1 MRRTILRLQPVNL
14 PTGPMDENRAADPQ
28 IQAQATQGRSRRRG
42 RGDWRGRISERRRDP
57 RGNAATIVVPAYN
70 EAENLPLLFEK
81 FAEQFSR
88 QAIQGEVIVVDDGST
103 DGTYD
108 IARAGAAQYRWL
120 RVRRHAH
127 NRGLTAALKTGFD
140 ASNFDILAFW
150 PADLQYMP
158 EDIPRLLAR
167 FADGFDV
174 VTGWKQGRY
183 GLKRLVS
190 FVYNLVSRFLFG
202 VKVHDLNSVK
212 ALKREV
218 LQSVPWRKDW
228 HRYMVVW
235 AADQGFRIGEVK
247 VKLYPRYRGKT
258 KFSVW
263 RIPVGVLDLLAV
275 KFQLSFL
282 RKPLLFFGSWG
293 FVLIGLG
300 ILVGM
305 VALYFRFALNEGYR
319 PLLYLVL
326 LCETIGVMLFAIG
339 FLAEA
344 IVDLGERMQS
354 QIDRLTPEPGSPP
367 VRAEGNPTRRRP
379 KPRTAPPAPPAEPS
393 S

>member
-1 MRRTILRLQPVNL
+1 MDDNRPPRGPAERGSSDNRQRRRRNL
-14 PTGPMDENRAADPQ
+14 P
-28 IQAQATQGRSRRRG
+28 RRRE
-42 RGDWRGRISERRRDP
+42 RGGL
-57 RGNAATIVVPAYN
+57 AASIVVPAFN

-88 QAIQGEVIVVDDGST
+88 GALTGEVILVDDGST
-103 DGTYD
+103 DGTNEV
-108 IARAGAAQYRWL
+108 ARAGAAQYRWL
-120 RVRRHAH
+120 RVRHHTH

-140 ASNFDILAFW
+140 AARFDILAFW
-150 PADLQYMP
+150 PADLQYLP

-167 FADGFDV
+167 FADGYDV

-190 FVYNLVSRFLFG
+190 YVYNLASRLLFG

-218 LQSVPWRKDW
+218 LKSLPWRKDW

-235 AADQGFRIGEVK
+235 AADQGFRVGEVK

-275 KFQLSFL
+275 KFQMSFL
-282 RKPLLFFGSWG
+282 RKPLLFFGTWG

-300 ILVGM
+300 LLVGA

-354 QIDRLTPEPGSPP
+354 QIDRLKPRPEPEAHRP
-367 VRAEGNPTRRRP
+367 EGARRP
-379 KPRTAPPAPPAEPS
+379 RRPPQERQAPPPPAPAPAPPESP
-393 S
+393 